1 MKASTSNIQSRNV
14 RTSALLWAAPVT
26 AVIAAVINTIIYFIG
41 KAAGAFPESI
51 IIPNA
56 NAPLKLPPVILASL
70 IGVLVGG
77 IVFAVIARF
86 STKPISV
93 FQIVAAVVLILS
105 LATPFQIPNAPLGMV
120 LLLELMHLIAG
131 SLAIWLMPR
140 LVKTS

>member
-86 STKPISV
+86 SKKPISV